1 MLKKIV
7 DGVEIELSKEEESH
21 VRQFWDFNIN
31 YPEYRDCNRYDR
43 LNAPFICI
51 ETAKVIHKINIK
63 KIVDEKLLDLSKKI
77 EDSEESFDET
87 SKIEFFKKRKILKDM
102 LCHDCSSYNTIEE
115 LKNHLEHV
123 KSL

>member
-21 VRQFWDFNIN
+21 VRQFWDFNN
-31 YPEYRDCNRYDR
+31 KYPEYTDCNKYDR

-51 ETAKVIHKINIK
+51 ETAKSIHKTNIK
-63 KIVDEKLLDLSKKI
+63 KIIDEKTLDLSKKI
-77 EDSEESFDET
+77 EYAEESFDEK
-87 SKIEFFKKRKILKDM
+87 SKIEFLKIRKILKDI
-102 LCHDCSSYNTIEE
+102 LIQDFSYCKTVEE
-115 LKNHLEHV
+115 LKNHLEYV